1 MSAPLASMRAIVFD
15 LDGTLVDSL
24 DDIVGHLNTALVES
38 GFPVRTR
45 DEIRSWVGNG
55 AGYLVARAVGDP
67 DRGGTLPALPVGGAE
82 APGIDLAS
90 AVLGRYRDHYRASPF
105 GRTHVFA
112 GLDVALDA
120 LAGRGRMLGVL
131 SNKPHEL
138 VVRIAEQLLARW
150 PFGAVVGEQPGRARK
165 PDPDAVLALVDE
177 LGVPPDLCAYVGDSE
192 VDVETAHNAGMTGV
206 AVTWG
211 LRDASALALANPDYL
226 VSTPAELAQLFA

>member
-1 MSAPLASMRAIVFD
+1 MRAIVFD

-24 DDIVGHLNTALVES
+24 DDIAGHLNTALVES
-38 GFPVRTR
+38 GFPARTR
-45 DEIRSWVGNG
+45 DEIRGWVGHG
-55 AGYLVARAVGDP
+55 AGYLVARAVGDA
-67 DRGGTLPALPVGGAE
+67 DH
-82 APGIDLAS
+82 AS
-90 AVLGRYRDHYRASPF
+90 AVLARYRDHYRASPF

-120 LAGRGRMLGVL
+120 LAGRGRVLGVL

-138 VVRIAEQLLARW
+138 VVKIAEHLLARW

-165 PDPDAVLALVDE
+165 PDPDAVLALAQE
-177 LGVPPDLCAYVGDSE
+177 LGVPPDRCAYVGDSE
-192 VDVETAHNAGMTGV
+192 VDVATARNAGMTGV

-211 LRDASALALANPDYL
+211 LRDASALVLAKPDYL